1 MFTELNISLLNL
13 ISRFK
18 IISRDWKIDSPQ
30 FQHKNDNH
38 IMPWVLFESE
48 FLIWKKKQVDL
59 KKKLVIFP
67 LFNFCLMIPELWNIR
82 RSDEMTSLN
91 NIFSR
96 STFDVKFNYMPYVK
110 WRFKKD
116 SLLILPYSELL
127 SLRASVD
134 ATLNFCTFK
143 KQNTQTKVRR

>member
-30 FQHKNDNH
+30 FQHKNANH